1 MILIVRLITKKYYK
15 KTLQISLKFSIFRFF
30 KNLMKQNT
38 FMGEVSDLIYLL
50 STLILKVVTHVV
62 KRKKTN
68 KKHLP

>member
-50 STLILKVVTHVV
+50 
-62 KRKKTN
+62 
-68 KKHLP
+68 